1 MTDLSHFSD
10 DERAQIM
17 GATRAVMEGAIFADG
32 SVNAIRF
39 LKELTAGARVF
50 KEAQRH
56 ENGFVK
62 AVANGI
68 RESKDTAPEGRGLPD
83 PEVAVAKAL
92 GEAER
97 AVALLRDRVDAA
109 DLDAYGEWL
118 IRIATE
124 IAKAS
129 RSKRGGFFSK
139 KVAISD
145 AERGFI
151 DEITRAVAA

>member
-1 MTDLSHFSD
+1 MTDLSQFSD

-17 GATRAVMEGAIFADG
+17 DATRAVMEGAIFADG

-39 LKELTAGARVF
+39 LKELTAGAKVF

-56 ENGFVK
+56 ENAFVK
-62 AVANGI
+62 AIANEI
-68 RESKDTAPEGRGLPD
+68 RASKNSLPESRGLPD

-97 AVALLRDRVDAA
+97 AIALLRDKADPA
-109 DLDAYGEWL
+109 DLNAYGAWL

-124 IAKAS
+124 VAEAS
-129 RSKRGGFFSK
+129 RSKKGGFFSK

-151 DEITRAVAA
+151 EEITRAVAA